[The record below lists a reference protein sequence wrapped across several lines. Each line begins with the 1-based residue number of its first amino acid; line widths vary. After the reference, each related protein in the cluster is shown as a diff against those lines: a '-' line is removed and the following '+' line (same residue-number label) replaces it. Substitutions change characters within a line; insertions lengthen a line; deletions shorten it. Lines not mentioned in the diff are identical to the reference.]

1 MNKHSKSLGEESIS
15 KLLKRLSIPAM
26 MGMMVNALYNFI
38 DTVFLGRFV
47 GTDAIGALAI
57 SFPIQ
62 MIIMGLGTMIGI
74 GAASATSRALG
85 AKQIEKADN
94 IVGNAFF
101 AIIIIGLFLVT
112 IGRYYLEP
120 ILNLFGASKVLLPLS
135 YDYMNIILLGSIF
148 LTISMVSNNIIRAE
162 GNAKTAMYSM
172 MIGTS
177 FNIIMDPI
185 FIKVLGLGI
194 KGAALAT
201 VLGQLLAFMYVLN
214 YFYRGK
220 SNFKIMPHH
229 LKPNKKYLKEIFTV
243 GFPTFMRQIAG
254 SILAIVV
261 NNSLGFYGGDLALS
275 VYGVINKVLM
285 FILMPMFGIV
295 QGFQPIASFNYGA
308 KKFDR
313 IIEVVK
319 ISIKSLIIYST
330 VGFLIIQIFPSS
342 IIRIFN
348 NDSELIS
355 LGTKAIRTVT
365 ILIPLIGIQIIA
377 SSLFQALGKPKPA
390 LIVSMSRQTIFLI
403 PLVLIIPKINNLGL
417 YGVFIAFPIA
427 DFLSIILSSI
437 LLKREMKLL
446 HSLDNET
453 KIVINKKIN

>member
-1 MNKHSKSLGEESIS
+1 MNKHSKSLGEESIP
-15 KLLKRLSIPAM
+15 KLLKRLSIPAT
-26 MGMMVNALYNFI
+26 MGMMVNALYNFV

-62 MIIMGLGTMIGI
+62 MVIMGLGTMIGI
-74 GAASATSRALG
+74 GAASAASRALG

-101 AIIIIGLFLVT
+101 AIVIIGLLLVT
-112 IGRYYLEP
+112 VGRYYLEP
-120 ILNLFGASKVLLPLS
+120 VLNLFGASEVLLPLS
-135 YDYMNIILLGSIF
+135 YDYMNIILLGSVF

-172 MIGTS
+172 MIGTG

-185 FIKVLGLGI
+185 FIKVLGMGI

-201 VLGQLLAFMYVLN
+201 VLGQILAFLYVLN

-229 LKPNKKYLKEIFTV
+229 LKPNKKYLKEIFTI

-319 ISIKSLIIYST
+319 ISIKYLIVYST

-342 IIRIFN
+342 IIRVFN

-355 LGTKAIRTVT
+355 LGTTAIRIVS

-377 SSLFQALGKPKPA
+377 ASLFQALGKPKPA
-390 LIVSMSRQTIFLI
+390 LIVSMSRQIIFLI
-403 PLVLIIPKINNLGL
+403 PLILIIPKINNLGL

-427 DFLSIILSSI
+427 DFLSISLSLI
-437 LLKREMKLL
+437 LLKREINLL

-453 KIVINKKIN
+453 KIVINEKIN